1 MLSVGEL
8 FQIGGLEDWEAAW
21 DLLGLV
27 VKKSI
32 KSTLDENL
40 SYFQLGHHG

>member
-1 MLSVGEL
+1 MSSVEELS
-8 FQIGGLEDWEAAW
+8 QIGGLEDWVVAW

-40 SYFQLGHHG
+40 SYFQLDHHG